1 MKRIWKYIN
10 KYKGYYLIAILS
22 MMIAMALDMFNPRLT
37 KIIIDDVIVGGT
49 IEILWK
55 LLLALIGITLSRAI
69 LGYIK
74 EYLFDIASSKI
85 VKEIRKDLFD
95 HIQTLSFSYF
105 DGMNTGEI
113 LSRLSEDVDNV
124 WHALGFGSML
134 FIEQMIYFIVA
145 TIMLFTLNWK
155 IALLSLATMPLIAYL
170 AVILEKQIGEVYEKI
185 SDQGALLNTT
195 AQENV
200 AGVRLVKAF
209 ARERYEIEKFLNQN
223 KENYRLNVK
232 QADIWAK
239 YHPIIEFLSNA
250 ISILIITVGGL
261 LVIKEDI
268 SIGTLVAANFYTSM
282 LIWPMRM
289 LGWLTNILGQCN
301 ASLKK
306 IDKIFNEKPTIKNAE
321 NPITPKFVKGHI
333 KFENVSLEYDGVKVL
348 KNINIDAKPGSTIA
362 IMGTTG
368 SGKSSL
374 VNLIP
379 RFYDCTGGRILLDG
393 IDIKDID
400 LNFLRNQ
407 ISVVMQDVF
416 LFSDTIEENIKFGVK
431 DTENVDIVRVA
442 KDAQVYDFVIKMK
455 DGFNT
460 IIGER
465 GVGLSGGQKQRISI
479 ARALAKESKILI
491 LDDATSALDM
501 ETEYKIERAIENRNE
516 ITKFIIAHRI
526 SAVKNADEII
536 ILENGEIVE
545 RGTHDELLKKKGKYY
560 DTYFEQTKGL
570 YTENKEVV

>member
-1 MKRIWKYIN
+1 MKRIWKYIS
-10 KYKGYYLIAILS
+10 KYKGYYLVAMLS
-22 MMIAMALDMFNPRLT
+22 MIIAMALDMFNPRLT
-37 KIIIDDVIVGGT
+37 KAIIDDVIVGGKT
-49 IEILWK
+49 EILAK
-55 LLLALIGITLSRAI
+55 LLLALVGITLSRAV

-74 EYLFDIASSKI
+74 EYLFDTTSSKI
-85 VKEIRKDLFD
+85 VKALRKDLFD

-113 LSRLSEDVDNV
+113 LARLSEDVDNV
-124 WHALGFGSML
+124 WQALGFGIML
-134 FIEQMIYFIVA
+134 FVEQIIYFIVA
-145 TIMLFTLNWK
+145 TVMLFTLSWK

-170 AVILEKQIGEVYEKI
+170 AVTLEKQIDEVYEKI

-200 AGVRLVKAF
+200 AGVRLVRAF
-209 ARERYEIEKFLNQN
+209 AREKYEIEKFLSQN
-223 KENYRLNVK
+223 RENYKLNVK
-232 QADIWAK
+232 RADIWAK

-250 ISILIITVGGL
+250 TSVLIITVGGI

-268 SIGTLVAANFYTSM
+268 SIGTLVAANFYVFM

-306 IDKIFNEKPTIKNAE
+306 IDKIFNEKPAIKNVE
-321 NPITPKFVKGHI
+321 NPIVPKSIEGYI

-348 KNINIDAKPGSTIA
+348 KNINLEAKPGSTIA

-368 SGKSSL
+368 AGKSSL

-379 RFYDCTGGRILLDG
+379 RFYDCTEGRILLDG
-393 IDIKDID
+393 IDIKNID
-400 LNFLRNQ
+400 LNFLRDQ

-416 LFSDTIEENIKFGVK
+416 LFSDTIEENIKFGIK
-431 DTENVDIVRVA
+431 DIENVDIVRA
-442 KDAQVYDFVIKMK
+442 ARDAQVYEFVMEMK

-491 LDDATSALDM
+491 LDDATSALDT
-501 ETEYKIERAIENRNE
+501 ETEYKIERAIENRKKL
-516 ITKFIIAHRI
+516 TKFIIAHRI

-536 ILENGEIVE
+536 ILENGEIIE
-545 RGTHDELLKKKGKYY
+545 RGTHEELLEKKGKYY

-570 YTENKEVV
+570 YIETQEVI

>member
-1 MKRIWKYIN
+1 
-10 KYKGYYLIAILS
+10 

-362 IMGTTG
+362 I
-368 SGKSSL
+368 
-374 VNLIP
+374 
-379 RFYDCTGGRILLDG
+379 
-393 IDIKDID
+393 KDI
-400 LNFLRNQ
+400 LN
-407 ISVVMQDVF
+407 
-416 LFSDTIEENIKFGVK
+416 
-431 DTENVDIVRVA
+431 
-442 KDAQVYDFVIKMK
+442 
-455 DGFNT
+455 
-460 IIGER
+460 
-465 GVGLSGGQKQRISI
+465 
-479 ARALAKESKILI
+479 
-491 LDDATSALDM
+491 
-501 ETEYKIERAIENRNE
+501 
-516 ITKFIIAHRI
+516 
-526 SAVKNADEII
+526 
-536 ILENGEIVE
+536 
-545 RGTHDELLKKKGKYY
+545 
-560 DTYFEQTKGL
+560 
-570 YTENKEVV
+570 

>member
-1 MKRIWKYIN
+1 M
-10 KYKGYYLIAILS
+10 IAILS
-22 MMIAMALDMFNPRLT
+22 MITAMALDMFNPQLT
-37 KIIIDDVIVGGT
+37 KTIIDDVIVGGKT
-49 IEILWK
+49 ELLGK
-55 LLLALIGITLSRAI
+55 LLLALVGITLSRAV

-74 EYLFDIASSKI
+74 EYLFDTTSSKI
-85 VKEIRKDLFD
+85 IKAFRKDLFD

-113 LSRLSEDVDNV
+113 LARLSEDVDNV
-124 WHALGFGSML
+124 WQALGFGIML
-134 FIEQMIYFIVA
+134 FVEQTIYFIVA
-145 TIMLFTLNWK
+145 TVMLFTLSWK

-170 AVILEKQIGEVYEKI
+170 AVTLEKHIGKVYEKI

-200 AGVRLVKAF
+200 AGVRLVRAF
-209 ARERYEIEKFLNQN
+209 AREKYEIEKFLSQN
-223 KENYRLNVK
+223 KENYKLNVK
-232 QADIWAK
+232 QADIWSK
-239 YHPIIEFLSNA
+239 YHPVIEFLSNVT
-250 ISILIITVGGL
+250 SVLIITVGGF

-268 SIGTLVAANFYTSM
+268 SIGTLVAANFYVFM

-306 IDKIFNEKPTIKNAE
+306 IDKIFNEKPTIKNVE
-321 NPITPKFVKGHI
+321 NPIVPKSVEGYI

-348 KNINIDAKPGSTIA
+348 KNINLEAKPGSTIA

-379 RFYDCTGGRILLDG
+379 RFYDCTEGRILLDG
-393 IDIKDID
+393 IDIKNID

-431 DTENVDIVRVA
+431 DTESVDIVKAAR
-442 KDAQVYDFVIKMK
+442 DAQVYEFVMEMK

-501 ETEYKIERAIENRNE
+501 ETEYKIERAIENRKKM
-516 ITKFIIAHRI
+516 TKFIIAHRI

-545 RGTHDELLKKKGKYY
+545 RGTHEELLEKKGKYY

-570 YTENKEVV
+570 YIESQEVI